1 MIYMRDQLKILSGS
15 SNSALAEEIAKFLK
29 VGLSKRTIIK
39 FSNENIKVKI
49 EESVR
54 GQDVFIVQTSC
65 PPVSDN
71 IMEML
76 IMIHAL
82 RGASADRI
90 TAVIPY
96 FPYVRSDKK
105 DEPRI
110 SITAK
115 LMADLIMTAGADRV
129 LTMDLHAA
137 QIQGFFDIP
146 VDQLLAFPILCE
158 YFEEKNLENIVVVAG
173 DVGRAKLNVKYAQ
186 RLNAP
191 LAVLEKRREDDN
203 QKAKIVNVIGDVK
216 DKIAIMF
223 DDEILTGGSL
233 MELVRA
239 LTEKGAKDV
248 YAGITH
254 GILSENAVPR
264 IAGSSLKELVIT
276 NTVPLPDNKK
286 IDKIK
291 VLSVAKLFAKA
302 IENIHLGK
310 PISILFET
318 GVKETE

>member
-1 MIYMRDQLKILSGS
+1 MYNELKIFSGS
-15 SNSALAEEIAKFLK
+15 SNPDLADEIAKHLNAEL
-29 VGLSKRTIIK
+29 GKRNIIK

-54 GQDVFIVQTSC
+54 GKDVFVVQTSC

-90 TAVIPY
+90 TAVLPY

-115 LMADLIMTAGADRV
+115 LMADLIKTAGADRV

-137 QIQGFFDIP
+137 QIQGFFDMP
-146 VDQLLAFPILCE
+146 ADQLLALPILCN
-158 YFEEKNLENIVVVAG
+158 YFKKKNLQNIVVVAG
-173 DVGRAKLNVKYAQ
+173 DVGRAKLNIKYAE
-186 RLNAP
+186 RLKAS
-191 LAVLEKRREDDN
+191 LAILEKRRDGDKE
-203 QKAKIVNVIGDVK
+203 KAKIANVIGNVK
-216 DKIAIMF
+216 GKTAIMF

-233 MELVRA
+233 MELVKA
-239 LTEKGAKDV
+239 LKREGALDI

-254 GILSENAVPR
+254 GILSKRAVPN
-264 IAGSSLKELVIT
+264 IARSPLKELVIT
-276 NTVPLPDNKK
+276 NTVPLPKEK
-286 IDKIK
+286 QIDKIK

-302 IENIHLGK
+302 IENIHLGR
-310 PISILFET
+310 PISTLFQT
-318 GVKETE
+318 GGEEECL